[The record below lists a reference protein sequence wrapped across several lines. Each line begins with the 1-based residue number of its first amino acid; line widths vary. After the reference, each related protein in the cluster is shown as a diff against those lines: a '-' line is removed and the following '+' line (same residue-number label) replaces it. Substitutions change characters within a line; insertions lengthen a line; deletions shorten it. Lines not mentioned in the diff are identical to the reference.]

1 MRRELKLARV
11 GTNMEEATIVRW
23 HKKPGE
29 YFAAGESLYDIET
42 EKVTMAVEAP
52 SAGTLVEVKVRE
64 GENAAVGQAVCTVE
78 SDEAPPPGR

>member
-1 MRRELKLARV
+1 MKVQLKLSRV

-29 YFAAGESLYDIET
+29 HFVAGEALYDIET

-52 SAGTLVEVKVRE
+52 GAGTLVEIKVGE
-64 GENAAVGQAVCTVE
+64 GQVAAVGQAVCTVE
-78 SDEAPPPGR
+78 SEDITKLAP